1 MIEERTVSM
10 IDATI
15 KLAKMIGMDKMKKT
29 SDSCIRSVS
38 SKGCAVRLEKLKCWL
53 LSTTPSLQ

>member
-1 MIEERTVSM
+1 M
-10 IDATI
+10 IDATV
-15 KLAKMIGMDKMKKT
+15 KLAKTIGMDKMKKT

-38 SKGCAVRLEKLKCWL
+38 SKGCAVRLEKSKCWL